1 MENLGLEGMVQ
12 KLYDDTLRASRV
24 MEKYAE
30 YTVHPF
36 ARGSLTTSG
45 VQYTNVTSGSTA
57 SSASYFIVDAAATV
71 SPVAA
76 GRDADDLDEIE
87 LGLTA
92 EFKKDTTAAAASS
105 LGYQWQIKGNAN
117 TTWTALCS
125 TKQIV
130 ATTAF
135 VARTLS
141 GYFTNSGTN
150 YKTLPVDI
158 RLVMMNKTKGSGLA
172 RIKSSS
178 YVKIKAKHS

>member
-1 MENLGLEGMVQ
+1 MENLGLEGMIQ
-12 KLYDDTLRASRV
+12 KLYDDTLRALRV

-36 ARGSLTTSG
+36 ARGGLTTSG

-71 SPVAA
+71 SPIAA

-92 EFKKDTTAAAASS
+92 EFRKDTTAAAGSTI
-105 LGYQWQIKGNAN
+105 GYKWQIKGNAN
-117 TTWTALCS
+117 TTWTDLS
-125 TKQIV
+125 TTKSLV

-135 VARTLS
+135 VERTLS
-141 GYFTNSGTN
+141 GYFTTTGTN
-150 YKTLPVDI
+150 YKTLPIDI
-158 RLVMMNKTKGSGLA
+158 RLVMLNKTAGNAVA